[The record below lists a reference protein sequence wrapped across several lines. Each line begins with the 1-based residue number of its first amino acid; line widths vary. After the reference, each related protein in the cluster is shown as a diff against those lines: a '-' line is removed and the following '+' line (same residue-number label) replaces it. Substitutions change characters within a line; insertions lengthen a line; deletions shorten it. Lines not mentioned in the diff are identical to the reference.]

1 MVPSTTDAIRRALA
15 VLSTLL
21 LIACA
26 SQRLAPTHSFSRSG
40 DSSIVGVWRVEQ
52 FCDIDR
58 VNGRETAPYGPRPIG
73 YFIYLPTGQLS
84 IQVMD
89 SSPHAADV
97 KPAYF
102 GYFGTYTVDAATST
116 VVHHVQGGTIIDYI
130 GTDQVRRY
138 RITGDT
144 LSIGNTP
151 LPCRVFRREP

>member
-1 MVPSTTDAIRRALA
+1 MPSTTDAIRRALT
-15 VLSTLL
+15 VLSALL

-26 SQRLAPTHSFSRSG
+26 SQRLVSTHSSSGSG

-58 VNGRETAPYGPRPIG
+58 VSGRETAPYGPHPIG

-89 SSPHAADV
+89 SSPHAPDA

-102 GYFGTYTVDAATST
+102 GYFGTYTVDATTST
-116 VVHHVQGGTIIDYI
+116 VVHHVQGGTITEYI
-130 GTDQVRRY
+130 GTDQMRKY
-138 RITGDT
+138 QITGDT
-144 LSIGNTP
+144 LSIGSTP
-151 LPCRVFRREP
+151 LPCRVLRREP